1 MFQWVKPATAPP
13 DSFCQILLP
22 IFCLSELDR
31 FIATACRCAAFTKG
45 WCELTAELDEHET
58 DAHPIRAA
66 VKMKMAGYACILP
79 IQYAVISSLQ
89 GEVYADYSKVSYHR
103 GLSRFDF

>member
-1 MFQWVKPATAPP
+1 MFQWVKPETAPP

-22 IFCLSELDR
+22 IFCRAELDSL
-31 FIATACRCAAFTKG
+31 ISGACWCPCFAKG
-45 WCELTAELDEHET
+45 WRGLTAELGEQEI
-58 DAHPIRAA
+58 DANPKRAT

-89 GEVYADYSKVSYHR
+89 GEVYADYSKVPNHR